1 MLLSGRAGSKILST
15 QPVKTA
21 VFTGPVNKLI
31 AIIAEP
37 NNAPIAFIR
46 PFAYQSC
53 LP

>member
-21 VFTGPVNKLI
+21 VFTGTVNKLI

-37 NNAPIAFIR
+37 NNASIAVQ
-46 PFAYQSC
+46 PLAYQSC
-53 LP
+53 VP